1 MKAGTIEKGRKIE
14 ISYLKDDKQ
23 TGLRKLTRLK
33 SKYTKVATTH
43 KNRVNKIFLRNNIR
57 IFDIFKQNKFTQ
69 TAVLIYLAIAEDKGF
84 DDFVSELESKKTQGS
99 QGERSV
105 YSRTINFIQKNQKDI
120 EEIMKSGVINEL
132 AEKTKLNYC

>member
-1 MKAGTIEKGRKIE
+1 LKAGTIEKGRKIE